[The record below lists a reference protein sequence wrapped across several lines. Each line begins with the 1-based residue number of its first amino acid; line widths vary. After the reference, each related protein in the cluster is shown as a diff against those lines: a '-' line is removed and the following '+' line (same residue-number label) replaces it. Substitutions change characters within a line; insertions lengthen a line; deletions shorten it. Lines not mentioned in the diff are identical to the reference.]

1 MGDLF
6 HRTVVAFG
14 RGVFLCAT
22 SPTVLHAERTRRDG
36 AWLIAINHGSD
47 MDIMPVMRSCHR
59 RIDWLSITEVF
70 AKPFI
75 GWLAGKMGAFP
86 IDRSMRDTVGVR
98 RIYERLEA
106 GRVVGMFPE
115 GRIPRRPEESV
126 LHGAALKA
134 GIGQIAHSTGAP
146 ILPCVLLDAKNLEG
160 VLPWLP
166 LRRAR
171 YGIIYGE
178 PLRADPDLE
187 RKQAARLLEEE
198 LAGKMR
204 ELHRELLEHYTPT
217 HP

>member
-6 HRTVVAFG
+6 HRSVVAVG
-14 RGVFLCAT
+14 RGVFLCIT
-22 SPTVLHAERTRRDG
+22 SPTVLHAERTHRDG
-36 AWLIAINHGSD
+36 AWMIAINHGSE
-47 MDIMPVMRSCHR
+47 MDIMPVMRSCRR

-70 AKPFI
+70 AKPFV
-75 GWLAGKMGAFP
+75 GWVAAKMGAFP

-126 LHGAALKA
+126 LQGGRLKP
-134 GIGQIAHSTGAP
+134 GIGQIAYSCGVP
-146 ILPCVLLDAKNLEG
+146 VLPCVLLDGTNLEG

-166 LRRAR
+166 LRSAR

-178 PLRADPDLE
+178 PLWADPDLE
-187 RKQAARLLEEE
+187 RKQAARLLEEQ
-198 LAGKMR
+198 LADKMR
-204 ELHRELLEHYTPT
+204 ELHQELLQHYTPT
-217 HP
+217 SK